1 VAWWVINEW
10 LLEDLRGANGAERQ
24 RQTVEFLS
32 KLVKRCDGIVV
43 VRGSAWW
50 RKAFDLMKR
59 SDDPAVREAS
69 KFLHLQVLRDSQ
81 KCRQLSQENLCPLPC
96 ALRQIVKP
104 DDWYLVQAY
113 LTAKADA
120 IITTDGS
127 LKEVLSS
134 HNLPVLL
141 RGEAI
146 EGEVRQADGGV
157 RAI

>member
-24 RQTVEFLS
+24 RQAVEFLS

-43 VRGSAWW
+43 VIESAWW

-59 SDDPAVREAS
+59 SDDPAVREVS

-81 KCRQLSQENLCPLPC
+81 KCRLLSQENLCPLPC
-96 ALRQIVKP
+96 ALRH

-120 IITTDGS
+120 IITTDES

-141 RGEAI
+141 RDEVV
-146 EGEVRQADGGV
+146 EGN
-157 RAI
+157 

>member
-24 RQTVEFLS
+24 RQAVEFLS

-43 VRGSAWW
+43 VIESAWW

-59 SDDPAVREAS
+59 SYDPAVREAS
-69 KFLHLQVLRDSQ
+69 KLLHQQVLLDSQ
-81 KCRQLSQENLCPLPC
+81 KCRLLSQENLCPLPC
-96 ALRQIVKP
+96 ALRQVVKP

-120 IITTDGS
+120 IITTDES

-141 RGEAI
+141 RDEAI
-146 EGEVRQADGGV
+146 EGEVGQTNGGV